1 MKRIYLTLSNIAA
14 LNLMMKNECKAKH
27 SVGVC
32 FHMKRNRQQFLS
44 VIPLSEVIREEPA
57 HALTSEPFMLTS
69 VGIIL
74 LYGKQHY
81 DHWAVCQAKRIVSLS

>member
-1 MKRIYLTLSNIAA
+1 MKRIYLTLSNVAA

-44 VIPLSEVIREEPA
+44 VIPLSEITQDESA
-57 HALTSEPFMLTS
+57 YALTSEPFMQAS
-69 VGIIL
+69 V
-74 LYGKQHY
+74 
-81 DHWAVCQAKRIVSLS
+81 VSVFLVNGH